1 MATKVREPVSLTLE
15 ELRDHWERIRAH
27 AEELRDRWERVRAHA
42 EESINR
48 ARQIVSWAQEMKSEA
63 MRWSP
68 TLSAPAHLGIPVA
81 AGRKSSRLGLGSRLA

>member
-1 MATKVREPVSLTLE
+1 
-15 ELRDHWERIRAH
+15 
-27 AEELRDRWERVRAHA
+27 
-42 EESINR
+42 
-48 ARQIVSWAQEMKSEA
+48 MKSEA